1 MKISLKTLHVEN
13 FKGIKQID
21 VSFENKTKIK
31 GQNASGKTSLFD
43 AFTFLLFN
51 KNSAGEEKFQ
61 IRPLDQFGNR
71 IDNVEIKVVA
81 SMDVDGKEVQ
91 LSKTQK
97 QKWVKKRG
105 SETAELQGNENV
117 FEIDGYP
124 KSEADYKAFINDL
137 VNEDLFKMI
146 TNPQYFSNMKWKDQ
160 REILMKFV
168 SDLSD
173 AELARQMGADE
184 FAVLIPE
191 LEKASSTDDI
201 QKKYSKA
208 LSEWKKK
215 QAEIPVRIDELS
227 KSLVDIDVAELELAE
242 RDLRKKIM
250 DYDVKIASYGDEL
263 AKLMDEDMNLQFE
276 ISAIKTS
283 MERTNANKRIQIET
297 ALYEN
302 DSQIKYCRSGIE
314 KNGKN
319 ISDNNEMIEQAEK
332 RRNEL
337 GTAYKEELAKVF
349 DSQPYLFREED
360 WQFDEKE
367 TVCKLCGQTLPD
379 DKIEQIKAEFET
391 RKKKAKEDTA
401 NALLANRT
409 RFEKQ
414 RNDNLERIKTDGFAQ
429 KNIIE
434 ELLSKNTTIQKN
446 IEAMKQALEDALRK
460 QAELNKQL
468 ECIPTEVDYTQNE
481 EYMKLNKQRND
492 IDARI
497 LEIKNGP
504 DLTTRIREEQRVLSN
519 ELDAVRAK
527 IERAA
532 INTETEERISQLE
545 EEQHEVGQ
553 KVADQ
558 EQMLYLLETFIRAK
572 MERISSSINKHFK
585 TVNFKLF
592 ETQIN
597 GGLKECCE
605 CTVNGV
611 PYSTLNS
618 GHRIVAGLDIIR
630 SLSDLYGAT
639 APIFVDNAESLNEYN
654 VPDMETQMILLAVS
668 DDKELIVEGA

>member
-160 REILMKFV
+160 REILMKLV
-168 SDLSD
+168 SDFSD
-173 AELARQMGADE
+173 AELARQIGADE

-263 AKLMDEDMNLQFE
+263 SKLMDEDMNLQFE

-283 MERTNANKRIQIET
+283 MERTNANKRNQIET

-314 KNGKN
+314 KNGKD
-319 ISDNNEMIEQAEK
+319 ISDNNEMIERAEK

-391 RKKKAKEDTA
+391 RKKKAKEDSA

-414 RNDNLERIKTDGFAQ
+414 RNDNLERIKADGFAQ

-527 IERAA
+527 IERAT

-572 MERISSSINKHFK
+572 MERISSSINQHFK

-668 DDKELIVEGA
+668 DDKELVVEG

>member
-1 MKISLKTLHVEN
+1 MKISLKTLHIEN

-21 VSFENKTKIK
+21 VSFANKTKIK

-61 IRPLDQFGNR
+61 VRPLDQYGNR
-71 IDNVEIKVVA
+71 VDNVEIKVVA
-81 SMDVDGKEVQ
+81 SMEIDGKEVQ

-124 KSEADYKAFINDL
+124 KSEADYKSFINDL

-146 TNPQYFSNMKWKDQ
+146 TNPQYFSNMKWKEQ

-173 AELARQMGADE
+173 AELARRIGEDQ
-184 FAVLIPE
+184 FAALIPE
-191 LEKASSTDDI
+191 LERATTTDDI

-208 LSEWKKK
+208 LAEWKKK

-227 KSLVDIDVAELELAE
+227 KSIVDIDVAELELAE
-242 RDLRKKIM
+242 RDLRKKLM
-250 DYDVKIASYGDEL
+250 DFDTKIANSGDEL
-263 AKLMDEDMNLQFE
+263 ANLMDEDMRLQFD

-283 MERTNANKRIQIET
+283 MERSNENKRNQIET
-297 ALYEN
+297 AIYDN
-302 DSQIKYCRSGIE
+302 DSQIKYCRAGIE
-314 KNGKN
+314 KNEKS
-319 ISDNNEMIEQAEK
+319 ISDNNEMIKQAEK
-332 RRNEL
+332 YRNEL

-349 DSQPYLFREED
+349 DSSPYLFREEE

-367 TVCKLCGQTLPD
+367 TVCKLCGQTLPT
-379 DKIEQIKAEFET
+379 DKIEQIKAEFEA
-391 RKKKAKEDTA
+391 RKTKAKEDMA
-401 NALLANRT
+401 NALIANRA

-414 RNDNLERIKTDGFAQ
+414 RNDNLERIKADGFAQ

-434 ELLSKNTTIQKN
+434 ELISKNSTVQKN
-446 IEAMKQALEDALRK
+446 IDAMKQALEEALKK
-460 QAELNKQL
+460 QEELKRQL
-468 ECIPTEVDYTQNE
+468 DSIPSEMDYSQNE
-481 EYMKLNKQRND
+481 EFLKLNKHRENVV
-492 IDARI
+492 ARI

-504 DLTTRIREEQRVLSN
+504 DLTTRIREEQRMLSN

-532 INTETEERISQLE
+532 VNTETEERISQLE
-545 EEQHEVGQ
+545 EEQREVGQ

-572 MERISSSINKHFK
+572 MERISSSINQHFK

-630 SLSDLYGAT
+630 SLSDLYGVT

>member
-43 AFTFLLFN
+43 AFMFLLFN

-160 REILMKFV
+160 REILMKLV

-263 AKLMDEDMNLQFE
+263 SKLMDEDMNLQFE

-283 MERTNANKRIQIET
+283 MERTNANKRNQIET

-314 KNGKN
+314 KNGKD
-319 ISDNNEMIEQAEK
+319 ISDNNEMIERAEK

-414 RNDNLERIKTDGFAQ
+414 RNDNLERIKADGFAQ

-654 VPDMETQMILLAVS
+654 VPDMEAQMILLAVS
-668 DDKELIVEGA
+668 DDKELVVEG

>member
-160 REILMKFV
+160 REILMKLV

-173 AELARQMGADE
+173 AELARQIGADE

-263 AKLMDEDMNLQFE
+263 SKLMDEDMNLQFE

-314 KNGKN
+314 KNGKD
-319 ISDNNEMIEQAEK
+319 ISDNNEMIERAEK

-414 RNDNLERIKTDGFAQ
+414 RNDNLERIKADGFAQ

-434 ELLSKNTTIQKN
+434 DLLSKNTTIQKN

-668 DDKELIVEGA
+668 DDKELVVEG